1 MAHHI
6 RDRTRQLIQWLPRM
20 AARLPLLLTMLSTML
35 FTSLT
40 AANDEPTAQPQFSKA
55 YIDLDWGQIHRL
67 QAAPSLVTEPTLV
80 CFPPNPFSGNYY
92 RQLMASLALDRTVVA
107 LDYPGLGQSD
117 PSTTWRTVGD
127 LAEIMIDAIESA
139 RLTDEQHQSIDVCGY
154 HTGAMVAAEVAIRR
168 PDLVRRVILIGV
180 PYFADPAE
188 NDAELQNVMQ
198 DRPLPTELA
207 ALESSWRFTMT
218 DRHPDVVLER
228 AYNNFLESAAAWRA
242 RAPVYR
248 ALHGY
253 AAADRAVLVT
263 QPALVLN
270 PHGGLK
276 THTRAYA
283 QLIQDVSLVELPHL
297 SYGVFDVAPEQIAD
311 IMLEYLDR

>member
-1 MAHHI
+1 MVHLI
-6 RDRTRQLIQWLPRM
+6 RDRARQLIQWLPSM
-20 AARLPLLLTMLSTML
+20 ATRLTLLFTMLSTML

-253 AAADRAVLVT
+253 AAADRAVLIT

>member
-6 RDRTRQLIQWLPRM
+6 RDITRQLIQWLPRM

-188 NDAELQNVMQ
+188 NDAELKNVMQ

>member
-1 MAHHI
+1 MAHLI

-20 AARLPLLLTMLSTML
+20 AARLTLLLTMLSTML

-92 RQLMASLALDRTVVA
+92 RQLMASLAIDRRVVA

>member
-20 AARLPLLLTMLSTML
+20 AARLTLLLTMLSTML

-40 AANDEPTAQPQFSKA
+40 AANDEPTAQPHFSKA

-67 QAAPSLVTEPTLV
+67 QAAPNPVTEPTLV

-92 RQLMASLALDRTVVA
+92 RQLMASLAIDRRVVA

-117 PSTTWRTVGD
+117 PSATWRTVGD

-263 QPALVLN
+263 QPALILN